1 MESLC
6 GKTLKGNHL
15 VMLSTACLMTIET
28 LSRLK
33 ITNQFQLFTCQNIC
47 HVNIIK
53 TCTAHIQWWSSH
65 YYIISKQILNNYV
78 KSKHAVLVKVGW
90 VLIVTLEECEGWQ
103 LCIICDEARNRA
115 EINSAKQS
123 QRTSA
128 LCHQHTTAM
137 QTSRS
142 LSSCRCYLTA
152 NPLCLSHTGKM
163 DHLKAHRGEV
173 NLWIRIWHMRHSTS
187 GMVVANNAFTVWA
200 RTQTNI
206 DMQKRHIL
214 ICGNSSQQA
223 ACEVAVMA
231 KRLFRITT
239 ESKAF

>member
-1 MESLC
+1 M
-6 GKTLKGNHL
+6 
-15 VMLSTACLMTIET
+15 
-28 LSRLK
+28 
-33 ITNQFQLFTCQNIC
+33 
-47 HVNIIK
+47 
-53 TCTAHIQWWSSH
+53 
-65 YYIISKQILNNYV
+65 
-78 KSKHAVLVKVGW
+78 LVKVGW

-173 NLWIRIWHMRHSTS
+173 NLWIRIWHTRHSTS